1 MSKSTKNINWP
12 LIIIVAT
19 VFVSATRW
27 IPALMRSEGFEIP
40 EMWLTWWVP
49 VSAILAVGQPI
60 VEAVSIAF
68 ALNAYRYMKNDS
80 QKNLMMVLIGGT
92 LVSFVGVLT
101 PNIVASGSSRS
112 VYELLGDWMWF
123 WGISVVLSTVMPV
136 AAVAFGAA
144 RMSETAQK
152 ATPQKKEP
160 DKNIWDDVT
169 RTPELPVDAFKP
181 FAEETGA
188 DDWWDRDTGQENIK
202 SAEPPRPDLVETKLE
217 DAKVY
222 TAEPDTRIV
231 VNGYPDFKERMSKLN
246 GNAPSTGAQVERM
259 FKVARK
265 TAYSYIDKYKAEAQK

>member
-1 MSKSTKNINWP
+1 MSDRSSRNINWP

-40 EMWLTWWVP
+40 EIWMDWWVP
-49 VSAILAVGQPI
+49 ASAGLAVGQPI

-80 QKNLMMVLIGGT
+80 QKNLMMALIGGT

-144 RMSETAQK
+144 RMSESPQK
-152 ATPQKKEP
+152 ANTVKSKDVEAGSVGAELTPVALPEP
-160 DKNIWDDVT
+160 QAKQIEA
-169 RTPELPVDAFKP
+169 P
-181 FAEETGA
+181 
-188 DDWWDRDTGQENIK
+188 K
-202 SAEPPRPDLVETKLE
+202 SPSSGYQDFS
-217 DAKVY
+217 AKM
-222 TAEPDTRIV
+222 A
-231 VNGYPDFKERMSKLN
+231 SLN
-246 GNAPSTGAQVERM
+246 GDKPKTISQVE
-259 FKVARK
+259 KVFGLSHA
-265 TAYSYIDKYKAEAQK
+265 TASRYLAKYKAKQK